1 MALIKFN
8 NIGINSIAACVPKE
22 IQYNS
27 ELSYL
32 IPKEELENLINT
44 IGIREKRISSEGV
57 CASDLCYNAANELL
71 DSFNIPRDS
80 IDVLIFMSQDGD
92 YKIPATAPS
101 LQHRLGLSKTTASF
115 DINLSCSGYV
125 YALSTAFAYASLE
138 GINRVLL
145 LDGETF
151 SKLISMKDK
160 SNAPLYG
167 DAGTAT
173 LVEKGD
179 FGNSFFSL
187 NSDGAGVNVLKIDAG
202 GARSRTSVDNLAEIE
217 VEDGNFRSPNQLFMD
232 GMEVFNFAMMS
243 VPKDIKNLLSFAGK
257 DLSEMDLIVFH
268 QANKFM
274 TDYFIKRLK
283 FDIKKVPYSIDRFG
297 NTSSASIPLTIITET
312 AQMIRKSVILSGFG
326 AGLSWGSAMLDLS
339 STRLLP
345 LIEK

>member
-8 NIGINSIAACVPKE
+8 NIGITSLAACVPKD
-22 IQYNS
+22 IHYNS

-32 IPKEELENLINT
+32 IPKDELENLINT
-44 IGIREKRISSEGV
+44 IGIREKRITPAGV
-57 CASDLCYNAANELL
+57 CASDLCYAAANELL
-71 DSFNIPRDS
+71 DSLNIPRDS
-80 IDVLIFMSQDGD
+80 IDILIFMTQDGD

-101 LQHRLGLSKTTASF
+101 LQHRLRLPKTTASF
-115 DINLSCSGYV
+115 DINLSCSGYI
-125 YALSTAFAYASLE
+125 YALSTAYAYASQE
-138 GINRVLL
+138 GIKRVLL

-151 SKLISMKDK
+151 SKLISLKDK
-160 SNAPLYG
+160 ANAPLYG

-179 FGNSFFSL
+179 FGDSFFSL
-187 NSDGAGVNVLKIDAG
+187 NSDGSGVNVLKIDAG
-202 GARSRTSVDNLAEIE
+202 GARTRTTPENLAEVE
-217 VEDGNFRSPNQLFMD
+217 VEDGNFRSPNQLYMD
-232 GMEVFNFAMMS
+232 GMEVFNFAIMS

-257 DLSEMDLIVFH
+257 DLSELDLIVFH

-312 AQMIRKSVILSGFG
+312 TQRIRKSVIISGFG

>member
-1 MALIKFN
+1 MAM
-8 NIGINSIAACVPKE
+8 AACVPKN

-27 ELSYL
+27 ELIDL
-32 IPKEELENLINT
+32 IPKEELANLINT
-44 IGIREKRISSEGV
+44 IGIREKRVTDPDV
-57 CASDLCYNAANELL
+57 CASDLCYHAANELFE
-71 DSFNIPRDS
+71 SFNIPRES
-80 IDVLIFMSQDGD
+80 IDVLIFMTQDGD

-101 LQHRLGLSKTTASF
+101 LQHRLGLPKTTASF

-125 YALSTAFAYASLE
+125 YALSTAFAYASQE

-160 SNAPLYG
+160 ANAPLYG

-173 LVEKGD
+173 IIEKGE

-187 NSDGAGVNVLKIDAG
+187 NSDGSGVNVLKIDAG
-202 GARSRTSVDNLAEIE
+202 GARNRTCIDNINAVE
-217 VEDGNFRSPNQLFMD
+217 VEDGNIRSPHQLFMD
-232 GMEVFNFAMMS
+232 GMEVFNFAMMN
-243 VPKDIKNLLSFAGK
+243 VPQDIKNLLRFAGK
-257 DLSEMDLIVFH
+257 KLSEVDLIVFH

-283 FDIKKVPYSIDRFG
+283 YDINKVPYSIDRFG
-297 NTSSASIPLTIITET
+297 NTSSASIPLTIITEIS
-312 AQMIRKSVILSGFG
+312 QMTRKNVVLSGFG

-339 STRLLP
+339 VSKLLP